1 MINHTALI
9 VNNIIY
15 ILFFTILSAQ
25 PTYEFEIIAIPEMDT
40 PIRMNDDGSKI
51 VGTNYSGQA
60 LIWTDSAGIQILG
73 EGELWG
79 ISEDDRIFG
88 EMLNANGYGEAALI
102 ENGEISFLG
111 NVEGGN
117 SCDAFYSSGLGI
129 STDGSTGVGMG
140 WINCG
145 TEAFYWTDENGIVGL
160 GLYEGQSTKAQ
171 AVSGDGQLIGGWAQ
185 TSNRATCLWDRD
197 GNITLL
203 GSLQAGNDYGEV
215 QAINNDGTQVVGY
228 CAGNAGNNTEGFVWT
243 EEGGMFGLGV
253 PPNSA
258 ATNRSLAMDISE
270 NNVVIGQYLNETPV
284 FYKACIYTEETGEFV
299 NLRDYLLSLGMEE
312 IQGWDLQRA
321 FCISDDGNVFAG
333 YGKDPANN
341 WTGWRIRII
350 VGEAP
355 GETLLVPS
363 EYSTIQDAINASEDR
378 DTILVA
384 PGTYTEN
391 INFMGKN
398 IVIGSYGMTYGS
410 DEMFMHQ
417 TIIDGGGNGSVVTVT
432 SGEDS
437 SAVLHG
443 FTIQNGVS
451 DFGGGI
457 MIESS
462 EPTFQYLLINNN
474 QAEYGGGVYA
484 RYDCEPVF
492 NYVTVLENTAGQGG
506 GMRFRD
512 NANPMISNCTIKW
525 NTSSGEGG
533 GIYCNN
539 ADPKIVYTSIIGNIA
554 NEGGDAIYLKIN
566 CDVNFINTTIFG
578 NGNSVNDISSTVFCI
593 TNCSLLLRNTIIW
606 ENHGPAVEFSSISNP
621 NSVSVNYCDVE
632 GGQSGITTNDNGSI
646 SWLTGNVEINPLFCN
661 PDSGDFNLAE
671 NSPCVGTGQDGANIG
686 ALDVGC
692 GSILLTHKDVVPLQ
706 YILHQN
712 YPNPFNP
719 ITTIHYDLPD
729 DALVNITIFDMMGR
743 AVKTMVKSRQNAG
756 FKSIQWNATN
766 NAGQAVSAGLYLY
779 TIDAGQFRQTKK
791 MVLLK

>member
-1 MINHTALI
+1 MINRTALI
-9 VNNIIY
+9 VNNMIY

-60 LIWTDSAGIQILG
+60 LLWTDSAGVQILG

-140 WINCG
+140 WISCG
-145 TEAFYWTDENGIVGL
+145 TEAFYWTDEDGIVGL
-160 GLYEGQSTKAQ
+160 GQYEGQSTKAQ

-228 CAGNAGNNTEGFVWT
+228 CSGNAGNNTEGFVWT

-299 NLRDYLLSLGMEE
+299 NLRDYLLDLGMEE

-321 FCISDDGNVFAG
+321 FCISDDGYVFAG

-363 EYSTIQDAINASEDR
+363 EYATIQDAIDASGNR

-384 PGTYTEN
+384 PGNYPEN
-391 INFMGKN
+391 INFNGKN
-398 IVIGSYGMTYGS
+398 IVVGSYYLSFGVDYFIEETV
-410 DEMFMHQ
+410 
-417 TIIDGGGNGSVVTVT
+417 IDGNNSGSVVTFEN
-432 SGEDS
+432 GEDS
-437 SAVLHG
+437 SAVLIG
-443 FTIQNGVS
+443 FRITSSFANSPLKCIDSSPTLSHLSVRNNMFYSGS
-451 DFGGGI
+451 EAGI
-457 MIESS
+457 HLFNSNSKLDNLYIADNVKNS
-462 EPTFQYLLINNN
+462 TG
-474 QAEYGGGVYA
+474 YGGAGIWV
-484 RYDCEPVF
+484 
-492 NYVTVLENTAGQGG
+492 EN
-506 GMRFRD
+506 
-512 NANPMISNCTIKW
+512 
-525 NTSSGEGG
+525 
-533 GIYCNN
+533 
-539 ADPKIVYTSIIGNIA
+539 
-554 NEGGDAIYLKIN
+554 
-566 CDVNFINTTIFG
+566 
-578 NGNSVNDISSTVFCI
+578 
-593 TNCSLLLRNTIIW
+593 
-606 ENHGPAVEFSSISNP
+606 SSISIS
-621 NSVSVNYCDVE
+621 NSLIVNNSTEHMGYPTGA
-632 GGQSGITTNDNGSI
+632 GGIEVTNSLLFFDGNTMYNNYGGAILFKDGSI
-646 SWLTGNVEINPLFCN
+646 GTVINSIFWENDITLMEYGSMELSTLNASFSDIQGGWEGEGNIDADPLFCLS
-661 PDSGDFNLAE
+661 DSTDFTLAE
-671 NSPCVGTGQDGANIG
+671 NSPCVSTGENGADMG
-686 ALDVGC
+686 ALSIGC
-692 GSILLTHKDVVPLQ
+692 DTMLATHQNNMPLQ
-706 YILHQN
+706 YALYQN

-719 ITTIHYDLPD
+719 TTTFRYHLPKY
-729 DALVNITIFDMMGR
+729 ALVNITIYDMMGR
-743 AVKTMVKSRQNAG
+743 IVNNLVSSQQNAG
-756 FKSIQWNATN
+756 YKSIQWNATN
-766 NAGQAVSAGLYLY
+766 NAGQPVSAGLYLY
-779 TIDAGQFRQTKK
+779 TIQVGEFKQTKK
-791 MVLLK
+791 LVLLK

>member
-1 MINHTALI
+1 MINRTALI
-9 VNNIIY
+9 VNNMIY

-60 LIWTDSAGIQILG
+60 LLWTDSAGVQILG

-140 WINCG
+140 WISCG
-145 TEAFYWTDENGIVGL
+145 TEAFYWTDEDGIVGL
-160 GLYEGQSTKAQ
+160 GQYEGQSTKAQ

-228 CAGNAGNNTEGFVWT
+228 CSGNAGNNTEGFVWT

-284 FYKACIYTEETGEFV
+284 FYKACIYTEETEEFV
-299 NLRDYLLSLGMEE
+299 NLRDYLLNLGMEE

-355 GETLLVPS
+355 GEMLLVPS
-363 EYSTIQDAINASEDR
+363 EYATIQDAIDASENR

-384 PGTYTEN
+384 PGNYPEN
-391 INFMGKN
+391 INFNGKN
-398 IVIGSYGMTYGS
+398 IVVGSYYLSFGVDYFIEETV
-410 DEMFMHQ
+410 
-417 TIIDGGGNGSVVTVT
+417 IDGNNSGSVVTFENA
-432 SGEDS
+432 EDS
-437 SAVLHG
+437 SAVLIG
-443 FTIQNGVS
+443 FRITSSFANSPLKCIDSSPTLSHLSVRNNMFYSGS
-451 DFGGGI
+451 EAGI
-457 MIESS
+457 HLFNSNSKLDNLYIADNVKNS
-462 EPTFQYLLINNN
+462 TG
-474 QAEYGGGVYA
+474 YGGAGIWV
-484 RYDCEPVF
+484 
-492 NYVTVLENTAGQGG
+492 EN
-506 GMRFRD
+506 
-512 NANPMISNCTIKW
+512 
-525 NTSSGEGG
+525 
-533 GIYCNN
+533 
-539 ADPKIVYTSIIGNIA
+539 
-554 NEGGDAIYLKIN
+554 
-566 CDVNFINTTIFG
+566 
-578 NGNSVNDISSTVFCI
+578 
-593 TNCSLLLRNTIIW
+593 
-606 ENHGPAVEFSSISNP
+606 SSISIS
-621 NSVSVNYCDVE
+621 NSLIVNNSTEHMGYPTGA
-632 GGQSGITTNDNGSI
+632 GGIEVTNSLLFFDGNTMYNNYGGAILFKEGSI
-646 SWLTGNVEINPLFCN
+646 GTVINSIFWENDITLMEYGSMELSTLNASFSDIQGGWEGEGNIDADPLFCLS
-661 PDSGDFNLAE
+661 DSTDFTLAE
-671 NSPCVGTGQDGANIG
+671 NSPCVGMGEYEVDMGAFGIGCEAILATHQDNM
-686 ALDVGC
+686 
-692 GSILLTHKDVVPLQ
+692 PLQ
-706 YILHQN
+706 YALYQN

-719 ITTIHYDLPD
+719 TTTFRYDLPKY
-729 DALVNITIFDMMGR
+729 ALVNITIYDMMGR
-743 AVKTMVKSRQNAG
+743 IVNNLVSSQQNAG
-756 FKSIQWNATN
+756 YKSIQWNATN
-766 NAGQAVSAGLYLY
+766 NAGQPVSAGLYLY
-779 TIDAGQFRQTKK
+779 TIQVGEFKQTKK
-791 MVLLK
+791 LVLLK